1 MRSCSSRALKR
12 SGVLTQDPVFVDEH
26 LDAVIVHR
34 DPRLLSVL
42 REQCLA
48 PLDTVAA
55 ASRQMLL
62 DTLRSWLRDMGDL
75 RTIADELHVHRQT
88 VRYRLGRLRELFGGE
103 LNDPDRRAQ
112 LILVLAWDPSGDG
125 TPANAGDQPGPRRHL

>member
-1 MRSCSSRALKR
+1 VRSCSSRALKR

-62 DTLRSWLRDMGDL
+62 DTLRSWLRNMGDL
-75 RTIADELHVHRQT
+75 SSPPTSCT
-88 VRYRLGRLRELFGGE
+88 STGRRCATGWGGC
-103 LNDPDRRAQ
+103 A
-112 LILVLAWDPSGDG
+112 SCS
-125 TPANAGDQPGPRRHL
+125 AGS

>member
-62 DTLRSWLRDMGDL
+62 DTLRSWLRNMGDL

-88 VRYRLGRLRELFGGE
+88 VRYRLGRLRELFGEE

-112 LILVLAWDPSGDG
+112 LILVLA
-125 TPANAGDQPGPRRHL
+125 